1 MRNTGTGYSR
11 MLLHDTML
19 NKDIFRTGTSDTPLC
34 KCGKADE
41 SVKHFLLYT
50 ARATEAR
57 KVIIVIYSK
66 QVSTCDFT
74 GVSMSG
80 FTSWVVTWM
89 QPCALE
95 AVNGKKKRKQDPNGK
110 LQKIR
115 TQSHVELQ
123 TNLYGARKGTYRKKN
138 SYLVCMREHLVGT
151 R

>member
-1 MRNTGTGYSR
+1 

-41 SVKHFLLYT
+41 SVKHFSLYT

-80 FTSWVVTWM
+80 FTS
-89 QPCALE
+89 
-95 AVNGKKKRKQDPNGK
+95 
-110 LQKIR
+110 
-115 TQSHVELQ
+115 
-123 TNLYGARKGTYRKKN
+123 
-138 SYLVCMREHLVGT
+138 
-151 R
+151 